1 MISSEQL
8 AAMTAKFT
16 QQGGEIERVEIQVR
30 DYSSPNGSFMMSS
43 ANDTPNIYKRSY
55 SKAASESA
63 IAVMQAKPGLSTEQV
78 MIEASVSKSV
88 VHAAARA
95 LDYKLARKK
104 TGSKSSVTAAIL
116 AAANSLPNEQ
126 RTITRVAEIAK
137 TSKTYASVIMKAN
150 GVTVTRSKRIY
161 KRAQHD

>member
-8 AAMTAKFT
+8 AEMTARFT
-16 QQGGEIERVEIQVR
+16 AKGGEIEHVEIQVR
-30 DYSSPNGSFMMSS
+30 DYSSPNGSFMMSA

-63 IAVMQAKPGLSTEQV
+63 IAVMQAKPGLSTEQI
-78 MIEASVSKSV
+78 MIEAGVSKSV

-116 AAANSLPNEQ
+116 AAANSLPLEQ

>member
-8 AAMTAKFT
+8 AEMMQDFE
-16 QQGGEIERVEIQVR
+16 QSNGPIETTPILQR
-30 DYSSPNGSFMMSS
+30 DYSSPSGSFMMSS
-43 ANDTPNIYKRSY
+43 ANDTPNMYKRSY

-63 IAVMQAKPGLSTEQV
+63 IAVMQAKPNLSTEQI
-78 MIEASVSKSV
+78 MIEASVSRSV

-116 AAANSLPNEQ
+116 AAANSLPLEQ

-137 TSKTYASVIMKAN
+137 TSKTYASTVMHAN
-150 GVTVTRSKRIY
+150 GVSVTRSKRIY

>member
-88 VHAAARA
+88 AHAAARA

-104 TGSKSSVTAAIL
+104 TGSKSVVTAAIL
-116 AAANSLPNEQ
+116 AAANSLPLEQ